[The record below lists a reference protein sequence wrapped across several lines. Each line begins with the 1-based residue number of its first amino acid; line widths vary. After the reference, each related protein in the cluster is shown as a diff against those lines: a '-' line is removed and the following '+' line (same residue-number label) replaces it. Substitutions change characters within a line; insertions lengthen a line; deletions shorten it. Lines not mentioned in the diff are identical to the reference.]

1 MKLAPAQKIPPG
13 EATGASSLVPVRAA
27 RAMGADLVIAVDI
40 YCRGPRTQQG
50 LGALA
55 VVFRKLSARGLAY
68 LRPGAAERETCNH
81 IIMDE
86 LVCSTFKPESVA
98 YFQQVIGRLKDQG
111 CDAVVLGCTEIP
123 LIINDG
129 NSPLPTLDST
139 RLLARAALRRA
150 VQDKAMAA

>member
-1 MKLAPAQKIPPG
+1 MVAAEAVARGFRRIGVTGTRWLVDSEVYPEKLA
-13 EATGASSLVPVRAA
+13 
-27 RAMGADLVIAVDI
+27 
-40 YCRGPRTQQG
+40 
-50 LGALA
+50 
-55 VVFRKLSARGLAY
+55 ARGLEY
-68 LRPGAAERETCNH
+68 VRPSVAERDACNR

-86 LVCSTFKPESVA
+86 LVRSDFRAESVA
-98 YFQQVIGRLKDQG
+98 YFQQVMTGMRDQG

-123 LIINDG
+123 LIIDDA

>member
-1 MKLAPAQKIPPG
+1 
-13 EATGASSLVPVRAA
+13 
-27 RAMGADLVIAVDI
+27 
-40 YCRGPRTQQG
+40 
-50 LGALA
+50 
-55 VVFRKLSARGLAY
+55 
-68 LRPGAAERETCNH
+68 
-81 IIMDE
+81 MDE
-86 LVCSTFKPESVA
+86 LVCSTFRSESVA

-123 LIINDG
+123 LIIDDG